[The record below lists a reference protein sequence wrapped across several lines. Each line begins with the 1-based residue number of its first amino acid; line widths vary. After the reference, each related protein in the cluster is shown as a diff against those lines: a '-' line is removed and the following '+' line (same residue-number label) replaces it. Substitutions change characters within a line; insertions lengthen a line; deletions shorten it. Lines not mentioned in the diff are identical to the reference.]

1 MRLQFKHVRVHF
13 YKNLNFCSIPYIN
26 GSKLKWHE
34 KNGTPYCT
42 VHPYFE
48 FNWLNFGMVVVIGS
62 PEYWEKQIWIKFY
75 NKNNKELAAKTW
87 PWYRL
92 AKNSWYDELN

>member
-1 MRLQFKHVRVHF
+1 
-13 YKNLNFCSIPYIN
+13 
-26 GSKLKWHE
+26 
-34 KNGTPYCT
+34 
-42 VHPYFE
+42 
-48 FNWLNFGMVVVIGS
+48 MVVVIGS